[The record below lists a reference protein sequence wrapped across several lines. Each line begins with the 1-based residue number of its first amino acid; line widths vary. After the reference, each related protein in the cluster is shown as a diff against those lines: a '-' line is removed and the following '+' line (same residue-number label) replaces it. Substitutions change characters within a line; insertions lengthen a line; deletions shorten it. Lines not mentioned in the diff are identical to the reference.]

1 MKEDCEI
8 IYLPFKPSWSKCT
21 EQSYQ
26 PWSWHE
32 WARPDQCPRQFDVE
46 PLSSIDGAQLS
57 LRKSLCYVAGDH
69 ARNHQLPISA
79 SQPLTVLI
87 QGDGRNITASRQ
99 TTLVA
104 YHLPQLVG
112 LAPNSPDNVH
122 PVVIIDDD
130 ESYDAYVRGLET
142 FWSALLDIKAS
153 GLNVPGVGVVPVVF
167 KMCCDMKAL
176 LLFAGLGSANSN
188 HACFH
193 CCEPLACRA
202 CCLPEVRS
210 ACELGHPFDALTIS
224 RDVGLAAASFDDC
237 KMPVSEQ
244 AIVFSRSCHSCYEQ

>member
-1 MKEDCEI
+1 
-8 IYLPFKPSWSKCT
+8 
-21 EQSYQ
+21 
-26 PWSWHE
+26 
-32 WARPDQCPRQFDVE
+32 
-46 PLSSIDGAQLS
+46 
-57 LRKSLCYVAGDH
+57 
-69 ARNHQLPISA
+69 
-79 SQPLTVLI
+79 
-87 QGDGRNITASRQ
+87 
-99 TTLVA
+99 
-104 YHLPQLVG
+104 
-112 LAPNSPDNVH
+112 VH

-130 ESYDAYVRGLET
+130 KSYDAYVRGLET

-224 RDVGLAAASFDDC
+224 RDVGLAAASFALSDDDC

-244 AIVFSRSCHSCYEQ
+244 AIGFREAAILAMSDELNKLKATPLRNKCIAEGIDLVLPTRAKTKADMIARYISTKMA